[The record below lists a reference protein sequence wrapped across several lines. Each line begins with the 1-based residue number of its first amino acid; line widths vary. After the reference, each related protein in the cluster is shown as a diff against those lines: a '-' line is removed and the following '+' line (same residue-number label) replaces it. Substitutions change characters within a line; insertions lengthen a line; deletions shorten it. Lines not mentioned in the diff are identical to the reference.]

1 MQSPF
6 PDSGQGPVRTGTAL
20 ARKPILAVK
29 MKSSSRSFDK
39 ESQRSI
45 EEVDTLTIYP
55 ASEIILNQPRIEHG
69 LRNMEEDYEKLSQK
83 FKKEKKYDQEARLR
97 KEMDRV
103 REELRELHMLIGV
116 EGYLPYFYENTEC
129 ILDYFPEESMIYLD
143 EPKHI
148 RERADAFYLEF
159 SESMKSRLKVGI
171 FCLNRQI
178 R

>member
-1 MQSPF
+1 
-6 PDSGQGPVRTGTAL
+6 
-20 ARKPILAVK
+20 
-29 MKSSSRSFDK
+29 
-39 ESQRSI
+39 
-45 EEVDTLTIYP
+45 
-55 ASEIILNQPRIEHG
+55 
-69 LRNMEEDYEKLSQK
+69 MEEDYEKLSQK

-129 ILDYFPEESMIYLD
+129 ILDYFPEESIIYLD

-159 SESMKSRLKVGI
+159 SESMKSRLEGGY